1 VWAVI
6 VVSSAGDGLSTMSAN
21 IFFNFGNYKIHDQII
36 GYYGFDGM
44 IERKI

>member
-1 VWAVI
+1 MI
-6 VVSSAGDGLSTMSAN
+6 IVSSAGDGFSAISTD
-21 IFFNFGNYKIHDQII
+21 IFFNFGNDKIHDQII